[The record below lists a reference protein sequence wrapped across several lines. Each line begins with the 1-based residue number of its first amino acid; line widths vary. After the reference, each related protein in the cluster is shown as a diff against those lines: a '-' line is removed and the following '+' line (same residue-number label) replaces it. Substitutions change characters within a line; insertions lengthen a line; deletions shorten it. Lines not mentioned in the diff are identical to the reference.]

1 MLQKNELRSLKFIF
15 LTPLQNQQEGCV
27 CLFPNMIMMQVSA
40 KIKPVSES
48 RICQGDIFHD
58 LEIVENVEETSFG
71 ARVHYLRFPL
81 VVCLNQDCDLS
92 RDDRDKQEE
101 NSNKNCRLLHLI
113 VAPVFFLDTF
123 KSGEHW
129 GQIFDIG
136 DKFKLDKT
144 TGKKLTNNE
153 DPRYHFLHF
162 LDNKPL
168 PDLVIDFKHFF
179 TISTQYMYSNLDKR
193 VCSIEELYR
202 EKISQR
208 FANYLSRIG
217 LPE

>member
-1 MLQKNELRSLKFIF
+1 
-15 LTPLQNQQEGCV
+15 
-27 CLFPNMIMMQVSA
+27 MQVTA
-40 KIKPVSES
+40 KIKAELED
-48 RICQGDIFHD
+48 RICQGDVFHD
-58 LEIVENVEETSFG
+58 LEIVENVEETPFG

-81 VVCLNQDCDLS
+81 VVCLNQDCDLNS
-92 RDDRDKQEE
+92 DDRDKHEE
-101 NSNKNCRLLHLI
+101 DSNKNCRLLHLI
-113 VAPVFFLDTF
+113 VAPAFYLDSF

-129 GQIFDIG
+129 GDIFQIG
-136 DKFKLDKT
+136 EKVSLNRT
-144 TGKKLTNNE
+144 AGKKLVNNE

-162 LDNKPL
+162 PDNQPL
-168 PDLVIDFKHFF
+168 PDLIIDFKHFF
-179 TISTQYMYSNLDKR
+179 TVCTQYMYSNIDKR